1 METKLFHFIKAPCKI
16 SLNKRGQSSPKENV
30 IILSKREAPDFNS
43 VGEIAAHVSF
53 LYSPLAL
60 FFFIITI
67 FLRMCDFQQLIKS
80 FKALV
85 NQINLSL
92 IIGLISLS

>member
-1 METKLFHFIKAPCKI
+1 METNLFHFIKAPCKI

-60 FFFIITI
+60 FFIII
-67 FLRMCDFQQLIKS
+67 ILLRMCDFQQLIKS